1 MEYYLSYGSN
11 LNIKEM
17 KSRCKNA
24 KLVTSFYLEGYEL
37 YFNKYLT
44 IIPSKNGIVPIGV
57 WEINREDEKKLDIY
71 EGYPS
76 LYRKEYIDFSLNGK
90 KEKALIY
97 IMNDISK
104 SIFPTEEYLNICFI
118 GYKSFNFDK
127 KYIENALKK
136 MKKE

>member
-1 MEYYLSYGSN
+1 MKYYLSYGSN

-17 KSRCKNA
+17 KKRCKNA
-24 KLVTSFYLEGYEL
+24 KKIASFLLKDYEL

-57 WEINREDEKKLDIY
+57 WEINEEDEKILDIY
-71 EGYPS
+71 EGYPA
-76 LYRKEYIDFSLNGK
+76 LYRKEFISFLLNKNKNEGF
-90 KEKALIY
+90 IY
-97 IMNDISK
+97 LMNDLNKNVPPS
-104 SIFPTEEYLNICFI
+104 EEYLNICYE
-118 GYKSFNFDK
+118 GYKDFNFDK